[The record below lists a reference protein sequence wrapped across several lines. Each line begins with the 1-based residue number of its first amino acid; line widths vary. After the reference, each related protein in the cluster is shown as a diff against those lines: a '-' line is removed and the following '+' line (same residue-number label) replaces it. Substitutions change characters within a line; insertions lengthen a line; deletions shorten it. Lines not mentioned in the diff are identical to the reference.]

1 MWLAQSGHATIG
13 TPMAITFSRIAQ
25 YVISW
30 EVCAELTKKYKP
42 TVRTWIH
49 DALAQEIAGVSR

>member
-1 MWLAQSGHATIG
+1 
-13 TPMAITFSRIAQ
+13 MAITFSRIAQ